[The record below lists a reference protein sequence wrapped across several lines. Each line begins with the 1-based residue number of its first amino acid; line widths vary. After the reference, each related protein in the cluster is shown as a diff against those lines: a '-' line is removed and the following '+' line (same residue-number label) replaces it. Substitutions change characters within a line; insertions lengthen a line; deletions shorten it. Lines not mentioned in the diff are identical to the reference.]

1 MSFFLEIENL
11 VSAKLEVVKTA
22 VSIFKLETKLAGLS
36 IYPLLLNLCCLL
48 IGLMGI
54 WTSSMLAIGY
64 ILELWVHNLLLCIL
78 AVLLLNTFLVF
89 GLLKYLS
96 FNLKNMSFEKTRQY
110 LAKKESYY
118 VEQKKTNPQRHC
130 SVGAT
135 VTLPT
140 SISRRKKK

>member
-11 VSAKLEVVKTA
+11 VSAKLEAVKTA
-22 VSIFKLETKLAGLS
+22 VSIFQLETRLASLS
-36 IYPLLLNLCCLL
+36 VYPLLLNLCCLL

-64 ILELWVHNLLLCIL
+64 ILELWMHNLLLCIL
-78 AVLLLNTFLVF
+78 AVLLLNMFIVF

-110 LAKKESYY
+110 LANKESHY
-118 VEQKKTNPQRHC
+118 VEQKKTTPQRHC

-140 SISRRKKK
+140 GISRRKKK